1 MICGRCSISLPEDHA
16 ILAVL
21 PSAKER
27 HMRNPRGVVLKAAV
41 LVLVGLALTLPASAQ
56 SADTVLVNGKIL
68 TMDSQSSTREALAIR
83 EGRIMAVGTSAEIK
97 KLAGQKSRVI
107 DLQGRTVIPGLIDN
121 HMHAIR
127 AGQSFSTEVNWIG
140 ASSLADGLARI
151 HKAAQGMKP
160 ASWLIVV
167 TAPATLDTFS
177 EKRRP
182 TQAELIA
189 AAPNNPVYVQL
200 GYGWAEMT
208 PLAFQAFGIQGDADL
223 PRGAK
228 MEKDAGGNPTG
239 AVTGNM
245 VELFGRLPKPT
256 FDEQVEGTKE
266 FFRELNR
273 LGLTGVVDPGGNNV
287 TPADY
292 QALFRVWRGGQ
303 LTVRVAYALCGM
315 TPGSEF
321 EDYEDYL
328 ALMPMG
334 FGDDMLHFNGIGERI
349 TWAMNGLSGQAS
361 ESDLQ
366 KYYEIVRWAAQHDL
380 TLTMHWDSD
389 KNIDQLLTVWERVN
403 KEFPIGNLRWTV
415 AHLNDGSAA
424 TFERMKAL
432 GVGWTMQD
440 EMYNSGDQVVRQR
453 GAEAARRMPPV
464 MTAEK
469 IGIVVNAGTDAHRVS
484 TYNPFTVLQW
494 LIDGK
499 TASGNAIR
507 GPEETPSRADALRFY
522 TMGSAWVSHD
532 EGKRGSLEVG
542 KFADLAVLAQ
552 DYMTE
557 PVQEI
562 GENSSLLTMVG
573 GKVVYAAGPYARF
586 EDRAPF

>member
-1 MICGRCSISLPEDHA
+1 M
-16 ILAVL
+16 LA
-21 PSAKER
+21 S
-27 HMRNPRGVVLKAAV
+27 
-41 LVLVGLALTLPASAQ
+41 VGLALTLPAWPQ
-56 SADTVLVNGKIL
+56 RADTILVNGKIL
-68 TMDSQSSTREALAIR
+68 TVDSKFSTREALAVHDS
-83 EGRIMAVGTSAEIK
+83 RIMTVGTSAEIR
-97 KLAGQKSRVI
+97 KLAGPKTRVI
-107 DLQGRTVIPGLIDN
+107 DLRGRTVIPGLIDN

-127 AGQSFSTEVNWIG
+127 AGQNFSTEVNWVG

-151 HKAAQGMKP
+151 HQAAQAKKP
-160 ASWLIVV
+160 GSWLIVV
-167 TAPATLDTFS
+167 TSPATLDTFA

-200 GYGWAEMT
+200 GYAWAEMT
-208 PLAFQAFGIQGDADL
+208 PLAFQTLGIHSDADM
-223 PRGAK
+223 PRGAN

-239 AVTGNM
+239 AVTGSM
-245 VELFGRLPKPT
+245 IELFGRLPKPN
-256 FDEQVEGTKE
+256 FDEQVAGTKE

-287 TPADY
+287 APADY
-292 QALFRVWRGGQ
+292 QALFRVWRDRQ
-303 LTVRVAYALCGM
+303 LTIRVAYMLCGI

-321 EDYEDYL
+321 DEYKNYL
-328 ALMPMG
+328 AMMPMG
-334 FGDDMLHFNGIGERI
+334 FGDDMLRFNGIGERI
-349 TWAMNGLSGQAS
+349 TWAMNGITGQAP
-361 ESDLQ
+361 EADLQ
-366 KYYEIVRWAAQHDL
+366 KYYEIVRWAAQHNL

-389 KNIDQLLTVWERVN
+389 KNVDPLLTVWERVN

-440 EMYNSGDQVVRQR
+440 EMYNDGDQVVKQR

-484 TYNPFTVLQW
+484 SYNPFTVLQW

-499 TASGNAIR
+499 TAAGNAIR
-507 GPEETPSRADALRFY
+507 GPEETPSRAGALRFY
-522 TMGSAWVSHD
+522 TMGSAWVAHD
-532 EGKRGSLEVG
+532 EGKRGSLEAG
-542 KFADLAVLAQ
+542 KLADLAVLAQ

-557 PVQEI
+557 PVEEI
-562 GENSSLLTMVG
+562 GKNSSLLTMVG
-573 GKVVYAAGPYARF
+573 GKIVYAAGPYAQF
-586 EDRAPF
+586 EDKAPF

>member
-1 MICGRCSISLPEDHA
+1 MKN
-16 ILAVL
+16 
-21 PSAKER
+21 PSR
-27 HMRNPRGVVLKAAV
+27 VVLKVAV
-41 LVLVGLALTLPASAQ
+41 LVFAGLVLTVPGWSQ
-56 SADTVLVNGKIL
+56 SADMVLVNGKVL
-68 TMDSQSSTREALAIR
+68 TMDGQSSTREALAIR
-83 EGRIMAVGTSAEIK
+83 EGKIMALGTSAEMK
-97 KLAGQKSRVI
+97 KLAGPKSRVI

-140 ASSLADGLARI
+140 ASSLSDGLARI
-151 HKAAQGMKP
+151 HEAAKKMKP
-160 ASWLIVV
+160 RSWLIVV
-167 TAPATLDTFS
+167 TSPATIDTFS

-189 AAPNNPVYVQL
+189 AAPDNPVYVQL
-200 GYGWAEMT
+200 GYGWAGMT
-208 PLAFQAFGIQGDADL
+208 PLAFEALGIKSDADL

-228 MEKDAGGNPTG
+228 MEKDASGKPTG
-239 AVTGNM
+239 AVTGNV

-273 LGLTGVVDPGGNNV
+273 LGITGVVDPGGNNV
-287 TPADY
+287 TPTDY
-292 QALFRVWRGGQ
+292 QALFRVWRDGQ
-303 LTVRVAYALCGM
+303 LTVRVAYMLCGM

-321 EDYEDYL
+321 EEYKNYL

-334 FGDDMLHFNGIGERI
+334 FGDEMLHFNGIGERI
-349 TWAMNGLSGQAS
+349 TWAMNGISGQAS
-361 ESDLQ
+361 EDDLQ

-380 TLTMHWDSD
+380 TLTMHWDSE

-403 KEFPIGNLRWTV
+403 EEFPIGNLRWTV

-440 EMYNSGDQVVRQR
+440 AMYNTGDQVVRQE

-464 MTAEK
+464 MTAKK

-499 TASGNAIR
+499 TASGNALR

-542 KFADLAVLAQ
+542 KFADLAVLTQ

-562 GENSSLLTMVG
+562 GKNSSLLTMVG

-586 EDRAPF
+586 EDKAGG

>member
-1 MICGRCSISLPEDHA
+1 MKNSS
-16 ILAVL
+16 
-21 PSAKER
+21 
-27 HMRNPRGVVLKAAV
+27 GVVLKAAV
-41 LVLVGLALTLPASAQ
+41 LVLLSAGLALSAWSQ

-68 TMDSQSSTREALAIR
+68 TVDSRFSTREALAIR

-97 KLAGQKSRVI
+97 KMAGPKSRVI
-107 DLQGRTVIPGLIDN
+107 DLHGRTVIPGMIDN

-127 AGQSFSTEVNWIG
+127 AGQTFSTEVNWIG

-151 HKAAQGMKP
+151 HEAAQKMEP
-160 ASWLIVV
+160 VSWLIVV
-167 TAPATLDTFS
+167 TAPSTLETFS

-200 GYGWAEMT
+200 GYGWAVMT
-208 PLAFQAFGIQGDADL
+208 PLAYRALGIKSDADL
-223 PRGAK
+223 PGGAK
-228 MEKDAGGNPTG
+228 MEMDASGNPTG

-256 FDEQVEGTKE
+256 FDQQVEGTKE

-292 QALFRVWRGGQ
+292 QPLFKVWRDRQ
-303 LTVRVAYALCGM
+303 LTVRVAYMLCGM

-321 EDYEDYL
+321 EEYKNYL

-349 TWAMNGLSGQAS
+349 TWAMNGISGQAS
-361 ESDLQ
+361 EADLQ
-366 KYYEIVRWAAQHDL
+366 KYYEIVRWAAEHNL
-380 TLTMHWDSD
+380 TLTMHWDSEN
-389 KNIDQLLTVWERVN
+389 NIDQLLTVWEHVN

-424 TFERMKAL
+424 TFERMKVL

-440 EMYNSGDQVVRQR
+440 EMYNAGDQVVRQR

-464 MTAEK
+464 MTAKK
-469 IGIVVNAGTDAHRVS
+469 IGIVVSAGTDAHRVS

-494 LIDGK
+494 LIDGR
-499 TASGNAIR
+499 TASGNALR
-507 GPEETPSRADALRFY
+507 GPEETPGRGDALRFY

-542 KFADLAVLAQ
+542 KFADLAVLTQ

-562 GENSSLLTMVG
+562 GKNSSLLTMVG

-586 EDRAPF
+586 EDKAGE

>member
-1 MICGRCSISLPEDHA
+1 MTRSITLPEGHA
-16 ILAVL
+16 TLAVL
-21 PSAKER
+21 SSAAKER
-27 HMRNPRGVVLKAAV
+27 HIRHPRSLVVKATL
-41 LVLVGLALTLPASAQ
+41 LVFVGLALTPPTWSQ
-56 SADTVLVNGKIL
+56 TADTVLVNGKIL

-83 EGRIMAVGTSAEIK
+83 EGRIVAVGTSAAMK
-97 KLAGQKSRVI
+97 NLAGPKLRVI

-151 HKAAQGMKP
+151 HEAAQKITPG
-160 ASWLIVV
+160 SWVIVV
-167 TAPATLDTFS
+167 TSPATLDTFG

-208 PLAFQAFGIQGDADL
+208 PVAFQALGIKSDADV
-223 PRGAK
+223 PGAAK
-228 MEKDAGGNPTG
+228 MEKDASGNPTG
-239 AVTGNM
+239 VVTGNM
-245 VELFGRLPKPT
+245 VELFNRLPKPT
-256 FDEQVEGTKE
+256 FDEQVEGTKK

-273 LGLTGVVDPGGNNV
+273 LGVTGVVDPGGNNV

-292 QALFRVWRGGQ
+292 QALFRVWRDRQ
-303 LTVRVAYALCGM
+303 LTVRVAYMLCGI

-321 EDYEDYL
+321 EEYRNYL

-349 TWAMNGLSGQAS
+349 TWAMNGISGQAS
-361 ESDLQ
+361 EADLQ
-366 KYYEIVRWAAQHDL
+366 KYYEIVRWAAQHNL
-380 TLTMHWDSD
+380 TLTMHWASE

-403 KEFPIGNLRWTV
+403 KEFPIGKLRWTV

-440 EMYNSGDQVVRQR
+440 ELYNSGDDVVRER

-464 MTAEK
+464 MTAK
-469 IGIVVNAGTDAHRVS
+469 RIGLVVNAGTDAHRVS
-484 TYNPFTVLQW
+484 SYNPFTVLQW

-507 GPEETPSRADALRFY
+507 GPEETPSRVDALRFY

-532 EGKRGSLEVG
+532 EDKRGSLEVG
-542 KFADLAVLAQ
+542 KFADLAVLTQ
-552 DYMTE
+552 DYLTE

-562 GENSSLLTMVG
+562 GKNWSLLTMVG
-573 GKVVYAAGPYARF
+573 GKVVYAGGPYARF
-586 EDRAPF
+586 ENRAPF